1 MKRRKLKSNSSF
13 KTVQDI
19 VFKTPS
25 PKFEV
30 GKVKNMINFTKN
42 KIDFSDVFI
51 IMVVSPNSAL
61 KRNWVILTIFDRI
74 ETTYL

>member
-30 GKVKNMINFTKN
+30 GKEKNMINFTKN
-42 KIDFSDVFI
+42 MIDFSDVFI
-51 IMVVSPNSAL
+51 IMVWPNSAL
-61 KRNWVILTIFDRI
+61 KRNWVILTIFDGI